1 MLKMRL
7 ILSIYL
13 LSSFFLTLFA
23 QKKAELKDFNDT
35 ILNSFNKT
43 ILSNIELSST
53 YSRILLAEN
62 NVAKTASFLYVT
74 NAENGSK
81 TRLKTLVLNDKFEIL
96 AQKESSF
103 NTFKGK
109 LEASEMIDLG
119 DELAVFN
126 IDAFYIEELNIS
138 KKDGSVVGIKPV
150 DPKLLSK
157 KRVFKHENKLYL
169 LTFDNKDYI
178 LYSLAHNKILK
189 LGEGKIPQIPKFKL
203 EKRMEE
209 AVFIRSYKATSF
221 DKASSNDKVFT
232 FDDKI
237 VFTFDNIQKT
247 SAEWLTIAFDL
258 NTGNIE
264 KTIRTYPSV
273 FSLENKRVQY
283 GSYLTSDKKVFL
295 GAISDREFKISIQNL
310 NDSIELK
317 SIKTTIRDGIS
328 FRNSAIYDDKANF
341 NMWSGKLQRKALDTL
356 SEKKFWELVLN
367 SGLGIMAIPT
377 KNGYD
382 VTCGNYVFRENND
395 DAVAAAGVMFGLV
408 GAVVASAANGGR
420 GGAESQYFYSHFND
434 KFDSNTDVEL
444 PNDWLIQYKTFDY
457 NNHFKYRMAFKMND
471 KNVFCIYQPNSKKL
485 MFVSE

>member
-1 MLKMRL
+1 MLKVRL
-7 ILSIYL
+7 IFSIYL
-13 LSSFFLTLFA
+13 ISSFFLTLFA

-35 ILNSFNKT
+35 IFNSFNKT

-53 YSRILLAEN
+53 YSRILLSEN
-62 NVAKTASFLYVT
+62 STAKTASFLFVT

-81 TRLKTLVLNDKFEIL
+81 TRLKTLVLNDKFDIL
-96 AQKESSF
+96 TQKESSF
-103 NTFKGK
+103 ATFKGK
-109 LEASEMIDLG
+109 IDANEMIDLG
-119 DELAVFN
+119 DELAIFN

-138 KKDGSVVGIKPV
+138 KKDGSIVGIKPV
-150 DPKLLSK
+150 DPKLLSE

-169 LTFDNKDYI
+169 LAFDNKSYI
-178 LYSLAHNKILK
+178 LYNLAHNKVLK
-189 LGEGKIPQIPKFKL
+189 LEGKMPQIPKFKL

-209 AVFIRSYKATSF
+209 AVYMRNYKAPSF

-237 VFTFDNIQKT
+237 VFTFDYIQKT
-247 SAEWLTIAFDL
+247 SAEWMTIAFDL

-273 FSLENKRVQY
+273 FSLENKKVQH

-295 GAISDREFKISIQNL
+295 GAISHREFKISIQNL

-317 SIKTTIRDGIS
+317 SIKTTIKEGFP
-328 FRNSAIYDDKANF
+328 FRSSIIYDDKANY
-341 NMWSGKLQRKALDTL
+341 NWWNGKLQRKALDTL

-367 SGLGIMAIPT
+367 SGLGIMAIPS
-377 KNGYD
+377 KGGYD

-395 DAVAAAGVMFGLV
+395 DAVAVTIMFGLV
-408 GAVVASAANGGR
+408 GAVVVSAANGGR

-434 KFDSNTDVEL
+434 KFDSNPDIEL
-444 PNDWLIQYKTFDY
+444 PNDWLKQYKTFDY
-457 NNHFKYRMAFKMND
+457 NNHFKYRMAFRMND
-471 KNVFCIYQPNSKKL
+471 KNAFCIYQPNSKKM